1 MLATTKP
8 PIFSPNRRLTT
19 SRSTSYDVPNTLVRI
34 SLQKFTGYELPPAN
48 IPAFIHTAVIALDR
62 TAAHAGGPTAHLE
75 PDRKLIG
82 YANYGLAMNFFD
94 VTVSN
99 PEVAGGR
106 LRFDEVK
113 AVYQG
118 IGAVIHQI
126 GYEEC
131 TVEAWRLVSGRD
143 GKKVRVKVLMSGYF
157 LNSHNAAK
165 VAVGLES
172 GEIAGNE
179 TATS

>member
-1 MLATTKP
+1 M
-8 PIFSPNRRLTT
+8 
-19 SRSTSYDVPNTLVRI
+19 RI
-34 SLQKFTGYELPPAN
+34 AIQKFTGNELPPAD
-48 IPAFIHTAVIALDR
+48 IPPFIRTAVIDLDR

-82 YANYGLAMNFFD
+82 YVNYGLAMNFFD

-113 AVYQG
+113 AVYEG
-118 IGAVIHQI
+118 IGAIIYRI

-131 TVEAWRLVSGRD
+131 TVEAWRLVKGRD
-143 GKKVRVKVLMSGYF
+143 GRNVRVKVLMSGYF
-157 LNSHNAAK
+157 INSHNAAK

-172 GEIAGNE
+172 GQVAGNE

>member
-1 MLATTKP
+1 MLAAAKP
-8 PIFSPNRRLTT
+8 PIFSPNRLTT
-19 SRSTSYDVPNTLVRI
+19 TRSTSYDIPNTLVRI
-34 SLQKFTGYELPPAN
+34 AIQKFTGNELPPAN
-48 IPAFIHTAVIALDR
+48 IPTFIHTAILALDR

-82 YANYGLAMNFFD
+82 YTNYGLAMNFYD

-118 IGAVIHQI
+118 IGEIIHRI

-131 TVEAWRLVSGRD
+131 TVDAWRLVKGRD
-143 GKKVRVKVLMSGYF
+143 GRNVRVKVLMSGYF
-157 LNSHNAAK
+157 INLHNAAE
-165 VAVGLES
+165 VAVGL
-172 GEIAGNE
+172 GNE
-179 TATS
+179 MATS

>member
-1 MLATTKP
+1 MLAAAKP
-8 PIFSPNRRLTT
+8 PIFSPNRLLTS
-19 SRSTSYDVPNTLVRI
+19 SRSTSYDVPDTLVRI
-34 SLQKFTGYELPPAN
+34 ALQKFTGNELPSAK
-48 IPAFIHTAVIALDR
+48 IPAFIHTAVIDLDR
-62 TAAHAGGPTAHLE
+62 TAAQAGGPTAHLE

-82 YANYGLAMNFFD
+82 YANYGLAMNFYD

-118 IGAVIHQI
+118 IEAVIWRI

-131 TVEAWRLVSGRD
+131 TVEAWRLVRGRD
-143 GKKVRVKVLMSGYF
+143 GRKVKVKVLMSGYF
-157 LNSHNAAK
+157 INSHNAAK

-172 GEIAGNE
+172 GTIAGNG